1 MSLYEVLGVSSKA
14 KEDDIKKAYRK
25 LALQHHPDKG
35 GNPEM
40 FKKVQQAYDVL
51 GDEQRRT
58 MYDQTGSQEEDT
70 PTFGGGN
77 PFGGFGMPFNPFGG
91 GFGGGFG
98 GFETRFGPKPVRR
111 EEKGPPKIHEMPL
124 SLHDYFHGKQVKIKF
139 ERKTFC
145 TGCNGTGA
153 EAHEVCAPCGGSGMR
168 TQHINMGPI
177 IAVSQVPCG
186 GCAGEGKRM
195 TKACNTCAGTKFTSS
210 EKTVDI
216 NIQPGMIPH
225 EVLLFPKECSDN
237 ERYAEAGDLQIVLQE
252 ADEDIPFKRI
262 KFTDDL
268 LVHTTISLRDMLI
281 GATRTFEGHPAHP
294 QGLLVEVPVGVQ
306 NGDVFIVSGEGM
318 PRNAG
323 GRGDLRVAVAVKAV
337 EGEVTTLK
345 GARAALE
352 GIFT

>member
-1 MSLYEVLGVSSKA
+1 MLGVPSNA
-14 KEDDIKKAYRK
+14 KDDDIKKAYRK

-40 FKKVQQAYDVL
+40 FKKLQQAYDVL
-51 GDEQRRT
+51 GDEQRRRL
-58 MYDQTGSQEEDT
+58 YDQTGSQEEDG
-70 PTFGGGN
+70 PPFGGM
-77 PFGGFGMPFNPFGG
+77 PFGFGMPFNP
-91 GFGGGFG
+91 FGGGFG

-124 SLHDYFHGKQVKIKF
+124 SLHDYFHGKQLKIKF

-168 TQHINMGPI
+168 TQIINMGPI
-177 IAVSQVPCG
+177 QAMSQAPCG
-186 GCAGEGKRM
+186 ACSGEGKRM

-210 EKTVDI
+210 EKSVDI
-216 NIQPGMIPH
+216 NIEPGMIPH
-225 EVLLFPKECSDN
+225 EVLLFKKECSDN

-268 LVHTTISLRDMLI
+268 LVHTSICLRGMLI

-294 QGLLVEVPVGVQ
+294 QGLLVEIPVGVQ
-306 NGDVFIVSGEGM
+306 NGDVFVVSGEGM
-318 PRNAG
+318 RRKGG
-323 GRGDLRVAVAVKAV
+323 GRGDLRVLVAVKAI

-345 GARAALE
+345 AAKAVME
-352 GIFT
+352 GVFT